1 MHPENEGRTEAD
13 AVAETVKGLF
23 KPDVISI
30 PALGNQPKAHVIAVP
45 DGDGGMTLERVGQ
58 FSKAFRTAPERAQG
72 RATLT
77 RLESFIAHVVRNRTE
92 ETVVFAA
99 ETIDPHDKPSLTAVY
114 DYHGRVNDDHGDAI
128 DAAVGPQFGDHGAF
142 YPFPLSEEWRVWLAG
157 NGEAMSQADFA
168 AFLEDRAID
177 VISPT
182 DIEAAA
188 KETYETGDKEGHP
201 TAGAV
206 AAGRLFELQKSLK
219 TTPAD
224 RDALIELSRGLE
236 VLVKETVQ
244 QRVKLSNGEMALQFS
259 HDHQDA
265 KGEPLK
271 VPGMFYIAIPLFVG
285 GDYWRM
291 AVRLRYRAGGG
302 NIKWAYELHRP
313 DITFKAAFDEVLED
327 VRTQAQVPV
336 MVGTPEPHCAGDRGG
351 LYSDQ

>member
-1 MHPENEGRTEAD
+1 MHPETEGRTEAD
-13 AVAETVKGLF
+13 AIVQTVKGLY

-30 PALGNQPKAHVIAVP
+30 PALGNQPEAHVIAVP

-58 FSKAFRTAPERAQG
+58 FTKAFRSAPARAQG

-77 RLESFIAHVVRNRTE
+77 RLESFIAHVVRNRTD

-99 ETIDPHDKPSLTAVY
+99 ESIDPQDRPSLTAVY
-114 DYHGRVNDDHGDAI
+114 DYHGRLNDADGEGI
-128 DAAVGPQFGDHGAF
+128 EGAVGPQFGDHGAF
-142 YPFPLSEEWRVWLAG
+142 YPFPLSEEWRVWLG
-157 NGEAMSQADFA
+157 SNGAAMDQSDFA

-177 VISPT
+177 VISPS

-188 KETYETGDKEGHP
+188 KETYESGDKEGHP

-206 AAGRLFELQKSLK
+206 AAGRLFELQSSLK

-224 RDALIELSRGLE
+224 RDRLIDLSRGLE
-236 VLVKETVQ
+236 VRVKETVQ
-244 QRVKLSNGEMALQFS
+244 QRVKLANGEMALQFT
-259 HDHQDA
+259 HQHEDA
-265 KGEPLK
+265 DGEPLT

-302 NIKWAYELHRP
+302 SIKWAYELHRP

-327 VRTQAQVPV
+327 VRTQARVPV
-336 MVGTPEPHCAGDRGG
+336 MVGAPEPLCAGNPSVGSG
-351 LYSDQ
+351 SD